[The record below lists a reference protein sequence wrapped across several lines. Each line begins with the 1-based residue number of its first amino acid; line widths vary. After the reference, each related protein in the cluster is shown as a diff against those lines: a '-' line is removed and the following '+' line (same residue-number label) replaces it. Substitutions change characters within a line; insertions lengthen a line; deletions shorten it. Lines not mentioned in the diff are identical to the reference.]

1 MINVLSGPMSRA
13 ATAPTSSGVPPH
25 LAVGN
30 AVTEPKRLSRA
41 DDYQCAFFRLF
52 KRTFALCTA
61 AIFSGRFMRFHF
73 LMSSLLR
80 PQLTHRSPLNWQ
92 TEMHGFS
99 ISLAIVNN
107 PGSRV
112 TAQGASANRHHECV
126 GILPQSRIG
135 QCDLMA
141 SRRRVNA
148 GQGAIFI
155 QRNVLRSTEPSL
167 SSNVDWHCFLPAIQ
181 DRRRCEPT
189 QRSKH

>member
-1 MINVLSGPMSRA
+1 VNCFWAPRDPASTPCKQQGAHPAYRDSELNLRAPSAIQFRHPFGSRTSGSI
-13 ATAPTSSGVPPH
+13 PPR
-25 LAVGN
+25 LAVGK
-30 AVTEPKRLSRA
+30 AVTEPKRLSRT

-80 PQLTHRSPLNWQ
+80 PQLTHRSALNWQ

-126 GILPQSRIG
+126 GTPPQSRIG
-135 QCDLMA
+135 QCDLKA
-141 SRRRVNA
+141 SHRC
-148 GQGAIFI
+148 
-155 QRNVLRSTEPSL
+155 LPRST
-167 SSNVDWHCFLPAIQ
+167 
-181 DRRRCEPT
+181 R
-189 QRSKH
+189 